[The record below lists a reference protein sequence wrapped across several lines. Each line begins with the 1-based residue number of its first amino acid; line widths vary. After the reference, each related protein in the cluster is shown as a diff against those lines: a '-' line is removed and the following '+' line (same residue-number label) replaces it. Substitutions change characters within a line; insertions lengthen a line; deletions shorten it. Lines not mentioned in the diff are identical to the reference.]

1 MVFKHPS
8 GIPTKAWYDDYGYLM
23 VKGWKY
29 KAVIALFG
37 AWCIVRKFVAW
48 QYKLPYP
55 TPTTNLTAWPYWM
68 ERQALIRKGLNPDE
82 HQNVFDVD
90 P

>member
-48 QYKLPYP
+48 YVSRDD
-55 TPTTNLTAWPYWM
+55 W
-68 ERQALIRKGLNPDE
+68 IKGLTVSNEYPIGSLSFTLTFGFIVI
-82 HQNVFDVD
+82 QAV
-90 P
+90 